1 MLVMVQVNVAVVLT
15 FTSTS
20 PCVTS
25 GKQGGLWLVFRVTLK
40 SFRH

>member
-1 MLVMVQVNVAVVLT
+1 MLVMVQVNVAVVLS

-25 GKQGGLWLVFRVTLK
+25 GKQSG
-40 SFRH
+40 